1 MENQSSQ
8 VCVIMP
14 VYNGAKTIELAIKS
28 LFYQTYANWNC
39 VIVDDGSTD
48 ETKEIL
54 QRINDNRFK
63 IIYLPKNKGRGYAR
77 QVCLDNATGDYL
89 TYLDAD
95 DFYHPEKIESQV
107 SVFNSFNEIHLV
119 SCGQGSFD
127 NLNKLRSIRG
137 VKFNGKFS
145 YHLGDD
151 VKYIS
156 VTSMV
161 ILKEAKKFK
170 YHSGLN
176 ASEDIDFFSRYLDK
190 KEFYII
196 NQILYYYYE
205 FESVSYF
212 KTLSYNYYRLI
223 RIAMMFKKEKSK
235 TIILFIKTFI
245 KSFIYLFLFPI
256 VGKNYFIKRRGYSPS
271 NENVIEFNK
280 LLSQLLDS

>member
-28 LFYQTYANWNC
+28 LFYQTYTNWNC

-107 SVFNSFNEIHLV
+107 SVFNSFNDIYLV

-145 YHLGDD
+145 YHLGDE

-161 ILKEAKKFK
+161 ILNEAKKFK

-196 NQILYYYYE
+196 NKILYYYYE